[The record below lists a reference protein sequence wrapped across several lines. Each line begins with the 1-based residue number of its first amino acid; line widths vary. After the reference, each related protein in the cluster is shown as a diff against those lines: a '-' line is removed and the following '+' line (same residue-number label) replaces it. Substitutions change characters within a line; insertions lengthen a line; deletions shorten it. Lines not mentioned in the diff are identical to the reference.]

1 MLFLLCMMQSLPAQR
16 LDGTFRVTCFGTA
29 CQVGYDV
36 VRHGQRH
43 SAIVDFD
50 DEGFAGFLLIDVKRA
65 RRARHGCRLPSLGR
79 CGFFVEVLAF
89 QPFGADI
96 VCNTVFGGEFVV
108 IEDLF
113 EQACRSWHAFHFQF
127 AQCSAYTCHG
137 RGAVGCGDHE
147 FAHHR
152 IEFRRDGVAFDH
164 AGIHADA
171 RSGRPTQRSQRAGAW
186 RKVLCRIFA
195 GQTQFETVSTKRMV
209 HGQFP
214 TVGDGQL
221 FAHQVESA
229 DLLADGMLHLQ
240 ARIDFQEVHFALF
253 GHHEFAGAKAFVI
266 DRFEQSAGVGF
277 QLVGHIGG
285 KERCGSLFNKL
296 LIAAL
301 HGAVARG
308 IHGEVAMRVA
318 SALRFDVTPLVDE
331 PFHEVL
337 VQIAAL
343 QSVMIHVEA
352 TQLIIIMHQ
361 RDATAATAIGA
372 LEHQRITVRM
382 REIKQQSHVGNRLG
396 NTGNRRNFRKR
407 RHTTCGDL
415 ISQIHEGFRIGTNPS
430 RARVN
435 HFLCK

>member
-1 MLFLLCMMQSLPAQR
+1 M
-16 LDGTFRVTCFGTA
+16 
-29 CQVGYDV
+29 
-36 VRHGQRH
+36 
-43 SAIVDFD
+43 
-50 DEGFAGFLLIDVKRA
+50 
-65 RRARHGCRLPSLGR
+65 GR
-79 CGFFVEVLAF
+79 CGFFVEILAF

-96 VCNTVFGGEFVV
+96 VCGTVFGGEFVV

-127 AQCSAYTCHG
+127 AQCSAHTCHG
-137 RGAVGCGDHE
+137 RGAVGCGDHK

-152 IEFRRDGVAFDH
+152 IEFRRDGVAFDD
-164 AGIHADA
+164 AGIHADT

-186 RKVLCRIFA
+186 RKVLCRILA
-195 GQTQFETVSTKRMV
+195 GQTQFETVPTKRMV

-221 FAHQVESA
+221 LAHQVESA
-229 DLLADGMLHLQ
+229 NLLADGMLHLQ
-240 ARIDFQEVHFALF
+240 ARIDFQEVHFALL

-277 QLVGHIGG
+277 QLVGHIGR

-308 IHGEVAMRVA
+308 IHSEVTVRIAA
-318 SALRFDVTPLVDE
+318 ALRFDVTPFVDE
-331 PFHEVL
+331 SFNEIF

-343 QSVMIHVEA
+343 QRVMIHVEA
-352 TQLIIIMHQ
+352 AQLIIIMHQ
-361 RDATAATAIGA
+361 RDAAAAAAIGA
-372 LEHQRITVRM
+372 LEHQRITVRVC
-382 REIKQQSHVGNRLG
+382 EIKQQSHVGNRLG

-415 ISQIHEGFRIGTNPS
+415 IP
-430 RARVN
+430 
-435 HFLCK
+435 